1 MGASFGFEI
10 EGMNRKGTPKYLLR
24 LIHMT
29 DMVVDESM
37 ALRNW
42 KVSQGADPNNLKVL
56 SMLSGQRPFLNSIVP
71 AGPGKIGSSD
81 KTNAELRNPHNTK
94 LR

>member
-1 MGASFGFEI
+1 
-10 EGMNRKGTPKYLLR
+10 MN
-24 LIHMT
+24 

-42 KVSQGADPNNLKVL
+42 KVSQGIDPNNLKVL

-94 LR
+94 LRQTTNSPSGKRFETDCPCYKSGT